1 MEAVQTFDPAAV
13 WEAVKTVLS
22 VLAACGIVI
31 DLTPGIKFQ
40 PVRWVLKRL
49 GNLINAGVNEQ
60 YEKIQKR
67 LDELQMEV
75 TEFKV
80 DSWRTEILDFSDSC
94 MNHRRHTKEQFDHVI
109 EILDRYDKYI
119 TENKLTNGQVD
130 VAHEYIL
137 EIYTPC
143 IRENDFALDEEE
155 EKARKA
161 AAREARNT
169 RNGGKES

>member
-1 MEAVQTFDPAAV
+1 MEAVQTIDPAAV
-13 WEAVKTVLS
+13 WEVVKSVLS
-22 VLAACGIVI
+22 ILATCGIVI
-31 DLTPGIKFQ
+31 DLTPSIKFQ

-49 GNLINAGVNEQ
+49 GNLINADIKKQ
-60 YEKIQKR
+60 
-67 LDELQMEV
+67 LDELQKEV

-130 VAHEYIL
+130 VAHEYIV
-137 EIYTPC
+137 EIYKQC

-155 EKARKA
+155 EKARKEA
-161 AAREARNT
+161 AVKARRS
-169 RNGGKES
+169 GGEKK

>member
-13 WEAVKTVLS
+13 WEVVKTVLS

-94 MNHRRHTKEQFDHVI
+94 MNRRRHTKEQFDHVI
-109 EILDRYDKYI
+109 DTLNKYEKYI

-137 EIYTPC
+137 EIYKQC

>member
-1 MEAVQTFDPAAV
+1 MEAVQTIDPAAV
-13 WEAVKTVLS
+13 WEAVKTALS

-60 YEKIQKR
+60 YKEIQKQ
-67 LDELQMEV
+67 LDELQKEV

-109 EILDRYDKYI
+109 EILDRYEKYI
-119 TENKLTNGQVD
+119 EENKLTNGQVD

-137 EIYTPC
+137 EIYKQC

-155 EKARKA
+155 EKARKEA
-161 AAREARNT
+161 AKEARHT
-169 RNGGKES
+169 RNGGDTR

>member
-1 MEAVQTFDPAAV
+1 MGAVQTIDPAAV
-13 WEAVKTVLS
+13 WEEIKWILS
-22 VLAACGIVI
+22 ILAGCGIVI
-31 DLTPGIKFQ
+31 DLTPGVKFQ
-40 PVRWVLKRL
+40 PVRWLLKRL
-49 GNLINAGVNEQ
+49 GNLINADIKKQ
-60 YEKIQKR
+60 
-67 LDELQMEV
+67 LDELQKEV

-137 EIYTPC
+137 EIYKQC
-143 IRENDFALDEEE
+143 IRENDLHLM
-155 EKARKA
+155 KKKKKP
-161 AAREARNT
+161 
-169 RNGGKES
+169 GKKLR

>member
-1 MEAVQTFDPAAV
+1 MGAVQTIDTAAV
-13 WEAVKTVLS
+13 WEEIKWILS
-22 VLAACGIVI
+22 ILAGCGIVI
-31 DLTPGIKFQ
+31 DLTPVIKFQ
-40 PVRWVLKRL
+40 PVRWLLKRL
-49 GNLINAGVNEQ
+49 GNLINADIKKQ
-60 YEKIQKR
+60 
-67 LDELQMEV
+67 LDELQKEV

-137 EIYTPC
+137 EIYKQC

-155 EKARKA
+155 EKARKEA
-161 AAREARNT
+161 AVKAR
-169 RNGGKES
+169 RNGGERK

>member
-1 MEAVQTFDPAAV
+1 MGAVQTIDPAAV
-13 WEAVKTVLS
+13 WEEIKWILS
-22 VLAACGIVI
+22 ILAGCGIVI
-31 DLTPGIKFQ
+31 DLTPGVKFQ
-40 PVRWVLKRL
+40 PVRWLLKRL
-49 GNLINAGVNEQ
+49 GNLINADIKKQ
-60 YEKIQKR
+60 
-67 LDELQMEV
+67 LDELQKEV

-137 EIYTPC
+137 EIYKQC

-155 EKARKA
+155 KARKEA
-161 AAREARNT
+161 AVKAR
-169 RNGGKES
+169 RNGGERK

>member
-137 EIYTPC
+137 EIYKQC

-155 EKARKA
+155 EKARKEA
-161 AAREARNT
+161 AVKARRS
-169 RNGGKES
+169 GGERS

>member
-1 MEAVQTFDPAAV
+1 MEAVQTIHSAAV
-13 WEAVKTVLS
+13 WEAVKSILS
-22 VLAACGIVI
+22 ILAACGIVI
-31 DLTPGIKFQ
+31 DLTPGIKLQ

-49 GNLINAGVNEQ
+49 GNLINADIKKQ
-60 YEKIQKR
+60 
-67 LDELQMEV
+67 LDELQREV

-109 EILDRYDKYI
+109 ETLGRYDKYI
-119 TENKLTNGQVD
+119 TENDLTNGQVD

-137 EIYTPC
+137 EIYKRC

-155 EKARKA
+155 EKARKEA
-161 AAREARNT
+161 AEKAR
-169 RNGGKES
+169 RNGGEGRWNVF

>member
-1 MEAVQTFDPAAV
+1 MEAVQTIDPAAV

-31 DLTPGIKFQ
+31 DLTPGVKFQ

-109 EILDRYDKYI
+109 DTLNKY
-119 TENKLTNGQVD
+119 EKYTNGQVD

-137 EIYTPC
+137 EIYKQC

>member
-49 GNLINAGVNEQ
+49 GNLINADIKKQ
-60 YEKIQKR
+60 
-67 LDELQMEV
+67 LDELQKEV

-109 EILDRYDKYI
+109 EIL
-119 TENKLTNGQVD
+119 
-130 VAHEYIL
+130 
-137 EIYTPC
+137 
-143 IRENDFALDEEE
+143 
-155 EKARKA
+155 
-161 AAREARNT
+161 
-169 RNGGKES
+169 

>member
-31 DLTPGIKFQ
+31 DLTPGIKFP
-40 PVRWVLKRL
+40 PVRWV
-49 GNLINAGVNEQ
+49 
-60 YEKIQKR
+60 QKR

-109 EILDRYDKYI
+109 DTLNKYEKYI

-137 EIYTPC
+137 EIYKQC

>member
-1 MEAVQTFDPAAV
+1 M
-13 WEAVKTVLS
+13 
-22 VLAACGIVI
+22 I
-31 DLTPGIKFQ
+31 DTLNK
-40 PVRWVLKRL
+40 
-49 GNLINAGVNEQ
+49 
-60 YEKIQKR
+60 YE
-67 LDELQMEV
+67 
-75 TEFKV
+75 
-80 DSWRTEILDFSDSC
+80 
-94 MNHRRHTKEQFDHVI
+94 
-109 EILDRYDKYI
+109 KYI

-137 EIYTPC
+137 EIYKQC

>member
-1 MEAVQTFDPAAV
+1 MEAVQTIDPAAV
-13 WEAVKTVLS
+13 WEVVKWALS
-22 VLAACGIVI
+22 ALAACGIVI

-40 PVRWVLKRL
+40 PVRWGIKRL

-67 LDELQMEV
+67 LDELQKEV

-137 EIYTPC
+137 EIYKQC

-155 EKARKA
+155 EKARKEA
-161 AAREARNT
+161 AVKAR
-169 RNGGKES
+169 RNGGERK

>member
-1 MEAVQTFDPAAV
+1 MGAVQTIDTAVV
-13 WEAVKTVLS
+13 WEEIKWILS
-22 VLAACGIVI
+22 ILAGCGIVI

-40 PVRWVLKRL
+40 PVRWLLKRL
-49 GNLINAGVNEQ
+49 GNLINADIKKQ
-60 YEKIQKR
+60 
-67 LDELQMEV
+67 LDELQKEV

-109 EILDRYDKYI
+109 DILDKYDKYI

-137 EIYTPC
+137 EIYKQC

-155 EKARKA
+155 EKARKEA
-161 AAREARNT
+161 AVKAR
-169 RNGGKES
+169 RNGGDRK

>member
-1 MEAVQTFDPAAV
+1 MEAVHTFDIDSV
-13 WEAVKTVLS
+13 WEAVKWFLS
-22 VLAACGIVI
+22 ILTACGIVI

-40 PVRWVLKRL
+40 PVRWVLKRM
-49 GNLINAGVNEQ
+49 GNLINADIKKQ
-60 YEKIQKR
+60 
-67 LDELQMEV
+67 LDELQKEV

-80 DSWRTEILDFSDSC
+80 DSWRAEILDFSESC

-109 EILDRYDKYI
+109 EILDKYDKYI

-137 EIYTPC
+137 EIYKQC

-155 EKARKA
+155 EKARKK
-161 AAREARNT
+161 AAREARCT
-169 RNGGKES
+169 RNGGERQ

>member
-1 MEAVQTFDPAAV
+1 MEAVRTFDPAAV

-94 MNHRRHTKEQFDHVI
+94 MNNRRHTKEQFDHVI

-137 EIYTPC
+137 EIYKQG

-161 AAREARNT
+161 AAREDRST

>member
-109 EILDRYDKYI
+109 DTLNKYEKYI

-137 EIYTPC
+137 EIYKQR